1 MHLIM
6 NASFIL
12 QLSVVLGLVLL
23 AEQSRMPETHSY
35 WVQQLKPGEKIQWES
50 VKDVAL
56 RNEKRLLETLF
67 LCLKASNETA
77 FYLCQDIKKCFM
89 LNFPAGG

>member
-6 NASFIL
+6 NAPFIL

-35 WVQQLKPGEKIQWES
+35 
-50 VKDVAL
+50 
-56 RNEKRLLETLF
+56 
-67 LCLKASNETA
+67 
-77 FYLCQDIKKCFM
+77 
-89 LNFPAGG
+89 